1 MTARQGTLLA
11 ADALIRARPH
21 PRSGWSL
28 TWSRLR
34 RHRLALAGGVGLV
47 GLLLV
52 ALLGPVV
59 TPYEFDKMDLASIRQ
74 PPSWRH
80 PFGTDEL
87 GRDLLTR
94 IMYGARISLGV
105 GLLSALI
112 ATLVGTLT
120 GAVAGYWGAWTD
132 NVLMRLV
139 DLMLAIPLLPI
150 VIVLSTVLEPS
161 VGMLV
166 LIIGLFGWM
175 VTARLVRG
183 SFLSLKEQ
191 EFTLAAQVLGA
202 RPTRIIVRHLLPN
215 AAAPIIVAG
224 TLSVGSAIILESIL
238 SFLGMGIQPPTPSWG
253 NMLQGAQSTM
263 ATKPWLAIFPGL
275 FIFLSVMCVN
285 FLGDGLRDALDP
297 RLTV

>member
-1 MTARQGTLLA
+1 M
-11 ADALIRARPH
+11 
-21 PRSGWSL
+21 
-28 TWSRLR
+28 
-34 RHRLALAGGVGLV
+34 
-47 GLLLV
+47 LV

-59 TPYEFDKMDLASIRQ
+59 TPYEFDKMDLTSIRQ
-74 PPSWRH
+74 PPSWHH

-105 GLLSALI
+105 GILSAI
-112 ATLVGTLT
+112 ISTSVGTLA
-120 GAVAGYWGAWTD
+120 GAVAGYWGGWTD
-132 NVLMRLV
+132 SALMRLV
-139 DLMLAIPLLPI
+139 DLMLSIPLLPI
-150 VIVLSTVLEPS
+150 VIVLSTVIKPS
-161 VGMLV
+161 VAMLV

-183 SFLSLKEQ
+183 SFLSLKQQ
-191 EFTLAAQVLGA
+191 EFTLAALVLGA

-224 TLSVGSAIILESIL
+224 TLSVGSAIILESIM

-253 NMLQGAQSTM
+253 NMLQGAQSAM

-297 RLTV
+297 RLRV